1 MDEFVVLPE
10 SYTGKR
16 VLIGM
21 TYLDY
26 DETLI
31 MQEQFHGIITR
42 VDDYAIAVKLADS
55 GEEFTLPPDL
65 TALEVAPKGE
75 YRLHPSNE
83 IVVDPDFLVT
93 WTMIKARPEDSVH

>member
-1 MDEFVVLPE
+1 MDEFVILPE

-31 MQEQFHGIITR
+31 KQEQFHGIIVR

-65 TALEVAPKGE
+65 TALEVAPKGK